1 MPDATII
8 ALALVGV
15 ALLGLWYVLKARVL
29 DRKAAEA
36 RTRIEEEQR
45 TAGKEAERLKKERL
59 LEAKDQIFSWR
70 SDAEKELQGRRQE
83 VQVMERRLSRKEDD
97 LEEKERGLRRGER
110 DQEQRLQ
117 QFQQRE
123 QKLSEAETKVEE
135 LAKEAQHQ
143 LETAAGMSS
152 QEAKQALLRSVEQEA
167 LKESAHLA
175 RRIEEQ
181 AREKAEQEARKI
193 ITQAI
198 QRCAGEHVVSTTVS
212 VVDLPSDDMKGRIIG
227 REGRNIRALEQ
238 ATGVELIV
246 DDTPEAVILSAF
258 DPFRREIAKMAIER
272 LIHDGR
278 IHPARIEE
286 VVRQVQKEMD
296 KRLHEEGEQAA
307 FEFAIH
313 DFPDDILRFLGR
325 LRYRTS
331 YGQNVLSHS
340 REVAYLAG
348 IMAREV
354 GADVE
359 VCKRAGLMHDI
370 GKAVDRDMEGTH
382 LQLGVELAR
391 KHRQSEEV
399 IHAIEAHHF
408 DVEFRTLE
416 AVLVQAADATSAAR
430 PGARREML
438 ESYIKRLETLETIAS
453 SFSGVAKAF
462 ALQAGREIRIIVE
475 SSEVSDEQAFWLTK
489 DIAKKIEN
497 EMQYP
502 GQVKVTLIREMRVV
516 DYAK

>member
-1 MPDATII
+1 MLDATII
-8 ALALVGV
+8 ALALVGA
-15 ALLGLWYVLKARVL
+15 ALLGLGFVLKIRVL
-29 DRKAAEA
+29 DRKSAEA
-36 RTRIEEEQR
+36 RQRIEEGQSV
-45 TAGKEAERLKKERL
+45 AKQEAERLKKERL
-59 LEAKDQIFSWR
+59 LEAKDQIFNWR

-83 VQVMERRLSRKEDD
+83 IQTSERRLSRKEDD
-97 LEEKERGLRRGER
+97 LEGKERELRRSGRE
-110 DQEQRLQ
+110 QEQRLQ
-117 QFQQRE
+117 EFQKRE
-123 QKLSEAETKVEE
+123 EKLSEAEAKVDE
-135 LAKEAQHQ
+135 LAKESQKQ
-143 LETAAGMSS
+143 LENAAGMSS
-152 QEAKQALLRSVEQEA
+152 QEAKQVLLRSVEQEA

-296 KRLHEEGEQAA
+296 KRLFEEGEQAA

-313 DFPDDILRFLGR
+313 DFPEDILRYLGR
-325 LRYRTS
+325 LRFRTS

-340 REVAYLAG
+340 REVAYLAA

-391 KHRQSEEV
+391 KHNQSEEV

-453 SFSGVAKAF
+453 SFPGVAKTF